1 MIKKEFRANTDYDM
15 SLDIYTITVDEDFE
29 FNKSLEIEDGVIL
42 DFDKDNIPISIE
54 ILDISKR
61 LSIKKQEV
69 ASSNVAMKI
78 ICTGE
83 LLEISIVF
91 FYKMYFRH
99 SIISLDYKLYLL
111 RLMFVNKSY
120 YFLCS

>member
-1 MIKKEFRANTDYDM
+1 M
-15 SLDIYTITVDEDFE
+15 
-29 FNKSLEIEDGVIL
+29 EIEDGVIL

-61 LSIKKQEV
+61 LAIKKQEV

-83 LLEISIVF
+83 ISIVF
-91 FYKMYFRH
+91 FYKIHDEEYEK
-99 SIISLDYKLYLL
+99 IIDSKL
-111 RLMFVNKSY
+111 VNRFNVPKME
-120 YFLCS
+120 LATV

>member
-1 MIKKEFRANTDYDM
+1 MIKKEFKVNTEYDM
-15 SLDIYTITVDEDFE
+15 SLDIYTITVDDDFE

-69 ASSNVAMKI
+69 ATSNVTMKI

-91 FYKMYFRH
+91 YYKIHNEEYEKTIG
-99 SIISLDYKLYLL
+99 SKL
-111 RLMFVNKSY
+111 VNI
-120 YFLCS
+120 FNVPQMELATV

>member
-1 MIKKEFRANTDYDM
+1 MIKKEFKANTDYDRA
-15 SLDIYTITVDEDFE
+15 LDIYTITVDDDFE
-29 FNKSLEIEDGVIL
+29 FKRSLEIEDGVIL

-78 ICTGE
+78 ICNGE

-91 FYKMYFRH
+91 FYKIHDEEYEKTID
-99 SIISLDYKLYLL
+99 SKL
-111 RLMFVNKSY
+111 VNS
-120 YFLCS
+120 FNVPQMELATV